1 VSNSEIKI
9 LKLLLDHKED
19 KFTIKKISEKT
30 KLNYRIA
37 YEKVLTLQ
45 KEDLIKIT
53 TAGNSKLCECTYK
66 FNNKLFE
73 AEYERRAE
81 LCKNKDFLIIQ
92 RRLSE
97 LKFPFIALLF
107 GSYAKGTANK
117 HSDIDLLFIGGN
129 EKELKSEISLLPD
142 KIHMTYVTYENFTNM
157 AKNKEFTVVS
167 EALKNNIILVGIEEY
182 YRLIQNAGQTKDKGI
197 GK

>member
-1 VSNSEIKI
+1 MSNSEIKI

-53 TAGNSKLCECTYK
+53 TAGNAKLCECTYK
-66 FNNKLFE
+66 FNNTLFE
-73 AEYERRAE
+73 TEYERRSE

-107 GSYAKGTANK
+107 GSYAKGLENK

-142 KIHMTYVTYENFTNM
+142 KIHVTYVTYQDFIHM
-157 AKNKEFTVVS
+157 AKSKEFTVVS
-167 EALKNNIILVGIEEY
+167 EAIKNNIVLIGIEEY

-197 GK
+197 